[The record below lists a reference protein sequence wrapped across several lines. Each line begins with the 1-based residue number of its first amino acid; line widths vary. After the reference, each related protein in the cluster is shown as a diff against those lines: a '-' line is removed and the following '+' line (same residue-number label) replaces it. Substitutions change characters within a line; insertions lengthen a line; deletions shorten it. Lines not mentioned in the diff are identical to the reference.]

1 MLFNVALSLPLYRR
15 AFIFMMHTMNKKKE
29 KTDILDKIYPNM
41 AFQSPFAV
49 HRAKDRTRLLQATK
63 KENTPAAAS
72 SSRKLFVRTYSGTKI
87 TTTGKNGTKL
97 RFRGI
102 QVTNVAVIYFN
113 SLCSTLIIVSIHNF
127 RDTNSQDRQQGKGT
141 HK

>member
-1 MLFNVALSLPLYRR
+1 
-15 AFIFMMHTMNKKKE
+15 
-29 KTDILDKIYPNM
+29 M

-63 KENTPAAAS
+63 KTTPAAAS
-72 SSRKLFVRTYSGTKI
+72 NSRKLFVSTYSGTKI
-87 TTTGKNGTKL
+87 TTTSKNGTKL

-127 RDTNSQDRQQGKGT
+127 RDTNSQDKQ
-141 HK
+141 

>member
-72 SSRKLFVRTYSGTKI
+72 SSRKLFVRTYENNHHRHK
-87 TTTGKNGTKL
+87 
-97 RFRGI
+97 RHEA
-102 QVTNVAVIYFN
+102 AV
-113 SLCSTLIIVSIHNF
+113 
-127 RDTNSQDRQQGKGT
+127 QGDPGYKCCCNLF
-141 HK
+141 